1 MSSVDCTITE
11 DLSLHNFLLDIMDG
25 DEDEVRELYFDEHFY
40 KDE

>member
-11 DLSLHNFLLDIMDG
+11 DLSLHIFLLDIMDG